1 MIEKETLETHRPHT
15 FLRESDEAAAFSSS
29 SSSDSAGSVRARF
42 EKMIRD
48 AQDSVCA
55 AIEAVDNGSK
65 FKEDVWSRPGGGGG
79 ISRVLQDGAVWEK
92 AGVNVSVVYGVMPP
106 EAYRAAKPSSDNGD
120 IKPGPIPFF
129 AAGISSVLHPHN
141 PFAPTLHFNYRYF
154 ETDAPEDAPG
164 APRQWWFGGGTDFT
178 PAYIFEEDVK
188 HFHSVQKSAC
198 DKFDPS
204 FYPRFKKWCDDYF
217 YIKHR
222 GERRGLG
229 GIFFD
234 DLNDYDQEMLLSF
247 ATECAN
253 SVIPAYIPIIEKRKD
268 TPYTERNKAWQ
279 QLRRGRYVKTDDA
292 PPPKIYIIVKQNWK
306 IYIFRGINFF
316 VDFLHSSSWSMSSFK
331 TVNNYFPICLISVIG
346 NCFLL
351 HDLSWMKSS
360 LGSCWNAPGAPRQWW
375 FGGGT
380 DFTPAYIFEE
390 DVKHFHSVQ
399 KSACDKF
406 DPSFYPRFKKW
417 CDDYF
422 YIKHRGERRG
432 LGGIFFDDLNDY
444 DQEMLLSF
452 ATECAN
458 SVIPAYIPI
467 IEKRKDTPYTERN
480 KAWQQLRRGYYVEF
494 NLVYDRGTTFGLK
507 TGGRIE
513 SILVSLPL
521 SARWE
526 YDHKPE
532 EGSEEWKLL
541 DACINPKEWL

>member
-1 MIEKETLETHRPHT
+1 MATMTTMISSLPSTSAFQLPTSTPSPTTLALINPTSTTISYNRRKPNKTKNLLIRASSRMIEKETAETHRPDT
-15 FLRESDEAAAFSSS
+15 FLRESDGGSSNQ
-29 SSSDSAGSVRARF
+29 DVGTNSVRARF
-42 EKMIRD
+42 EKMIRE

-55 AIEAVDNGSK
+55 AIEAADGGGK

-106 EAYRAAKPSSDNGD
+106 EAYRAAKPANSAENGNF
-120 IKPGPIPFF
+120 KPEPVPFF
-129 AAGISSVLHPHN
+129 AAGISSVLHPKN

-154 ETDAPEDAPG
+154 ETDAPKDAPG
-164 APRQWWFGGGTDFT
+164 APRQWWFGGGTDLT

-188 HFHSVQKSAC
+188 HFHSVQKAAC

-222 GERRGLG
+222 DERRGLG

-253 SVIPAYIPIIEKRKD
+253 SVVDAYIPIIERRKD
-268 TPYTERNKAWQ
+268 LPFTDQNKAWQ
-279 QLRRGRYVKTDDA
+279 QLRRGR
-292 PPPKIYIIVKQNWK
+292 
-306 IYIFRGINFF
+306 
-316 VDFLHSSSWSMSSFK
+316 
-331 TVNNYFPICLISVIG
+331 
-346 NCFLL
+346 
-351 HDLSWMKSS
+351 
-360 LGSCWNAPGAPRQWW
+360 
-375 FGGGT
+375 
-380 DFTPAYIFEE
+380 
-390 DVKHFHSVQ
+390 
-399 KSACDKF
+399 
-406 DPSFYPRFKKW
+406 
-417 CDDYF
+417 
-422 YIKHRGERRG
+422 
-432 LGGIFFDDLNDY
+432 
-444 DQEMLLSF
+444 
-452 ATECAN
+452 
-458 SVIPAYIPI
+458 
-467 IEKRKDTPYTERN
+467 
-480 KAWQQLRRGYYVEF
+480 YVEF

-521 SARWE
+521 TARWE

-541 DACINPKEWL
+541 DACINPKEWI